1 MSEKIYEVP
10 AEWKQRAL
18 VDEAKYRDMYKRS
31 LADPN
36 GFWAKE
42 AKRIHWYR
50 KPTNDQEHL
59 VRSRQRLDQMVRG
72 RRHQRRL

>member
-36 GFWAKE
+36 AFWAKE
-42 AKRIHWYR
+42 AERLHWYR
-50 KPTNDQEHL
+50 KPT
-59 VRSRQRLDQMVRG
+59 VI
-72 RRHQRRL
+72 